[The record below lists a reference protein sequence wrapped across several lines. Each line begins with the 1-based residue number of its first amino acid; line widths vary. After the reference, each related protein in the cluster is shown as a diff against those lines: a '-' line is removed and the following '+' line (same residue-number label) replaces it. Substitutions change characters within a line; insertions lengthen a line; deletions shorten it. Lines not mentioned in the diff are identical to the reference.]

1 MLESMLSD
9 NIFEFVNLMD
19 ESGEFVFN
27 DRQASRIEKAIAKM
41 EFGFG
46 QGGYQATEFIKRYL
60 PKGFV
65 DLLVVDEGHEYKNSD
80 SAQGK
85 RWVCY
90 LRWLKSVGANGD
102 VNGWI
107 CFRPFLSALAHHA
120 GEDD

>member
-65 DLLVVDEGHEYKNSD
+65 ICWWWMRGTNIKIRIVPR
-80 SAQGK
+80 GK
-85 RWVCY
+85 RWV
-90 LRWLKSVGANGD
+90 
-102 VNGWI
+102 
-107 CFRPFLSALAHHA
+107 LSALAKKCWC
-120 GEDD
+120 